1 MYLETT
7 QRASTQTDQRK
18 TLQTEGTWGKLG
30 TRLKLQRA
38 EHHSGIQNIKYPV
51 LGSVL
56 GVTSESQSNRGSGQ
70 PAEQPAEQNMLP
82 QSSWGGVSPSL
93 LPPGLVPALRFY
105 QPAWG
110 SPFHEGRRQTG
121 CSVCCKDKLG
131 ELPGSLRTFHH
142 LGNLG
147 IPSRP
152 RGKWA
157 LCRSTIHHCPA

>member
-70 PAEQPAEQNMLP
+70 PAEQNMLP
-82 QSSWGGVSPSL
+82 QSSWGGVS
-93 LPPGLVPALRFY
+93 LPCSPQGWYQLSDFTNQPGAPHSMKA
-105 QPAWG
+105 G
-110 SPFHEGRRQTG
+110 
-121 CSVCCKDKLG
+121 DKLAAQFAA
-131 ELPGSLRTFHH
+131 RT
-142 LGNLG
+142 
-147 IPSRP
+147 S
-152 RGKWA
+152 
-157 LCRSTIHHCPA
+157 